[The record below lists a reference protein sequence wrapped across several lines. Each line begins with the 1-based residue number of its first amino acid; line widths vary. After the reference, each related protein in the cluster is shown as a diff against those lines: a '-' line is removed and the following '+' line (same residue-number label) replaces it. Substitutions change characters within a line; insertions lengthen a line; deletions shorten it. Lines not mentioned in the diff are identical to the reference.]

1 MERLLLLL
9 ICFLFLSQ
17 PNNCSSSLSFNSSTP
32 LCHSHQS
39 SALLHFRNSFSVSDF
54 DFCYYYPP
62 KNSWKMGTDCCGWDG
77 VTCDTMTGHVIAVDL
92 SCSRLQGPIHPNSTL
107 FSLRHLQRLNLA
119 YNEFYPSAI
128 SSKFGGFANM
138 THLNLTYSS
147 FAGNFPS
154 EISHLSKLVS
164 LDLSLNL
171 GMSFE
176 TPSLKRLVQ
185 NLTHLTELDLDYVN
199 MSSVS
204 PNSFMNLSSSLTSLS
219 LPYCGLKGR
228 FPDNIFHLPNL
239 QILLVGYNHNLTGSL
254 PTNNWSTPLKSL
266 DLSGTEFPINLPNL
280 ISNLKSLK
288 ELHLSGCNFIGS
300 SNPTFLSNLSQIT
313 SLDLSNNNLGGQFPW
328 SLLNFE
334 VLTYLDLSHNNFTG
348 QLPKVT
354 TNLTQIF
361 SSNNSSNSQLV
372 NMIPSNLEYLVLSN
386 NLLNG
391 TIPSWVYTIPSLRYL
406 GLDYNQFTGHIG
418 EFQHNMIPSNLEY
431 LVLSN
436 NLLNGTIPSW
446 VYTIP
451 SLRYLCLDY
460 NQFTGHI
467 GEFQHNSLV
476 ELRLNNNNLSGPLP
490 LSISKLVSLS
500 HLSVSFNN
508 LSGPLPLSI
517 SKLVSLSHLS
527 VSFNNLSGNVESKI
541 FFKLKNLR
549 ELEMSNNPLLSLSSF
564 TFATNIL
571 PKIVSLQLSS
581 SNITEIPHF
590 LQTAE
595 YIYWLDLSNNQIKGN
610 IPKWFLEVGKDSL
623 SYLILSHNSLTSVGH
638 LPWKN
643 LRYLD
648 FHSNLL
654 QGPLPVPPLGI
665 SFFSVS
671 RNNITGQIS
680 SSFCNL
686 SSIGYLDLSY
696 NHLSNM
702 IPPCFRNFS
711 DNLIDLDLQNNNL
724 SGTLPMKFAKGCRL
738 RSLKLNGNQ
747 FEGSL
752 PQSLVCCRKLEVL
765 DFGNNK
771 INSTFPRWLE
781 TLPELRVLILR
792 SNYFHGALG
801 NPKTKFPFP
810 NLRIIDLSQ
819 NEFHGHLP
827 TNLFKYLKAMM
838 NASVNKGKL
847 IYMGDN
853 YYQDSVTVAMK
864 GFVIELVKIQSLFTT
879 IDFSNNNF
887 KGEIPKTIGEL
898 RSLKGL
904 NFSHNN
910 LSGHVPPSL
919 GNLTNLE
926 WLDLSSNK
934 LTGEIPIQLVDITS
948 LEILNL
954 SKNYLFG
961 QIPQGKQFN
970 TFTNDSY
977 NGNWGLCGFPM
988 TKACGNDEGP
998 PPPPSTIQED
1008 DFKFENGFHWKVVL
1022 LGYGCGFVFGSVL
1035 GYLVFSSGK
1044 PKWLL
1049 NIVFGE

>member
-1 MERLLLLL
+1 MERVLLLL
-9 ICFLFLSQ
+9 ICFLLLSQ

-39 SALLHFRNSFSVSDF
+39 SALLHFRNSFSVGDSRYI
-54 DFCYYYPP
+54 CHLYSHPP

-77 VTCDTMTGHVIAVDL
+77 VTCDTMTGHVIGLDL
-92 SCSRLQGPIHPNSTL
+92 SCSRLEGPIHPNSTL

-119 YNEFYPSAI
+119 FNDFHGSAI

-138 THLNLTYSS
+138 THLNLNWSS
-147 FAGNFPS
+147 FAGNVPS

-164 LDLSLNL
+164 LHLSVNDD
-171 GMSFE
+171 MRIE
-176 TPSLKRLVQ
+176 TPNLKRLVQ
-185 NLTHLTELDLDYVN
+185 NLTHLTELFLDEVN
-199 MSSVS
+199 MYSVS

-219 LPYCGLKGR
+219 LYNCGLKGR

-239 QILLVGYNHNLTGSL
+239 QLLELGYNYNLTGSL
-254 PTNNWSTPLKSL
+254 PTYNWSTPLKSL
-266 DLSGTEFPINLPNL
+266 YLSGTEFPINLPNL

-288 ELHLSGCNFIGS
+288 ELSLSNCNFIGS
-300 SNPTFLSNLSQIT
+300 YPTFLPNLTQIT
-313 SLDLSNNNLGGQFPW
+313 SLALSNNNFGGQFPW

-334 VLTYLDLSHNNFTG
+334 VLTLLDLSYNNFIG
-348 QLPKVT
+348 QLP

-372 NMIPSNLEYLVLSN
+372 NKIPSNLESLTLCG

-391 TIPSWVYTIPSLRYL
+391 TIPFWVYTIPSLRYL
-406 GLDYNQFTGHIG
+406 DLGYNQFTGHIG
-418 EFQHNMIPSNLEY
+418 
-431 LVLSN
+431 
-436 NLLNGTIPSW
+436 
-446 VYTIP
+446 
-451 SLRYLCLDY
+451 D
-460 NQFTGHI
+460 
-467 GEFQHNSLV
+467 FQHNSLV
-476 ELRLNNNNLSGPLP
+476 SLWLNNNNLSGPLP
-490 LSISKLVSLS
+490 LSISKLVGLRT
-500 HLSVSFNN
+500 
-508 LSGPLPLSI
+508 
-517 SKLVSLSHLS
+517 LV

-541 FFKLKNLR
+541 FFKLENL
-549 ELEMSNNPLLSLSSF
+549 EHLGMSNNPLLSPSSF

-571 PKIVSLQLSS
+571 PKIVLLQLSS

-595 YIYWLDLSNNQIKGN
+595 YIDLLDLSHNQIKGN

-623 SYLILSHNSLTSVGH
+623 SYLNLAYNSLTSVGH

-643 LRYLD
+643 LGYFD
-648 FHSNLL
+648 FRSNLL

-686 SSIGYLDLSY
+686 SSIEYLDLSY
-696 NHLSNM
+696 NQLSNM

-724 SGTLPMKFAKGCRL
+724 NGTLPMKFAKGCRL

-771 INSTFPRWLE
+771 INSTFPLWLE
-781 TLPELRVLILR
+781 TLPELRVLVLR

-838 NASVNKGKL
+838 NASVNKGELK
-847 IYMGDN
+847 YMGDD

-864 GFVIELVKIQSLFTT
+864 GFFIELVKIQSLFTT

-887 KGEIPKTIGEL
+887 KGEIPKAIGEL

-948 LEILNL
+948 LAVLNL
-954 SKNYLFG
+954 SKNYLSG

-970 TFTNDSY
+970 TFTNDSF
-977 NGNWGLCGFPM
+977 NGNRGLCGFPM
-988 TKACGNDEGP
+988 TKACGIDEGPPP

-1022 LGYGCGFVFGSVL
+1022 LGYGCGFVFGLFL
-1035 GYLVFSSGK
+1035 GYLGFSSGK
-1044 PKWLL
+1044 PK
-1049 NIVFGE
+1049 